1 MTTPAYV
8 NSPHRVI
15 TMGYRNAGYLER
27 GQDPDS
33 EMLAEGMVRLNDM
46 VNVWQTQG
54 IKLWLQFDLSI
65 PLVQGTNLYTIGP
78 AGTVVMT
85 RPSRVLPEGYF
96 RDQNSIDRP
105 LFGISRNEWDTL
117 SLKTGGAS
125 QQGTVVNFFVDKQVA
140 SMNVYFWQTPN
151 ANAALGTAH
160 VLIQQQQ
167 TNVVG
172 LTDTMVFPIEWF
184 MALHWGFANEVSTG
198 QPPAI
203 VARCGAMAK
212 LYHDALEDWDVE
224 DPSMMLQP
232 DPRTQYIGNR
242 FV

>member
-1 MTTPAYV
+1 MTVPAINTPFQT
-8 NSPHRVI
+8 I
-15 TMGYRNAGYLER
+15 TMAYRNAGYLER

-33 EMLAEGMVRLNDM
+33 EMLADGMNRLNALM
-46 VNVWQTQG
+46 NLWQTQG
-54 IKLWLQFDLSI
+54 LKLWLQFDLAI

-78 AGTVVMT
+78 AGSVIMT
-85 RPSRVLPEGYF
+85 RPTRVLPEGYF
-96 RDQNSIDRP
+96 RDQNNVDRP

-117 SLKTGGAS
+117 SLKTSGAS

-140 SMNVYFWQTPN
+140 TMNVYMWQTPN
-151 ANAALGTAH
+151 ANAALGVAH

-167 TNVVG
+167 PNVVG
-172 LTDTMVFPIEWF
+172 LTDTMVFGPEWF
-184 MALHWGFANEVSTG
+184 LGLQWGLANEICTG

-203 VARCGAMAK
+203 VNRCGMMA
-212 LYHDALEDWDVE
+212 LMYHNALEDWDVE

-232 DPRTQYIGNR
+232 DPRTQYVGNK